1 MHLGTLY
8 SKKLNQFTLPP
19 TECQSACFPT
29 PLSTLDNSSL
39 KIFAGLTGEKWHL
52 FVLICMSMI
61 TNETED
67 FFLKYSFFLKQMQCG
82 QEIKL

>member
-8 SKKLNQFTLPP
+8 SKNWTNLYSLQQNVRVLASQ
-19 TECQSACFPT
+19 

-67 FFLKYSFFLKQMQCG
+67 FFKKYSFFLKQMQCR
-82 QEIKL
+82 QEIKF